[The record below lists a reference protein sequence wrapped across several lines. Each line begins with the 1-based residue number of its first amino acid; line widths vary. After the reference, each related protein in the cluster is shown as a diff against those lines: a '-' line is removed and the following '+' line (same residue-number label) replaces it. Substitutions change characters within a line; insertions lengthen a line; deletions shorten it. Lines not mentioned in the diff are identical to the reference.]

1 MENSWVLVGVESLI
15 LLSFDFEAL
24 VLVLVL
30 VGSIVRDLKTFI
42 DTITQTDS
50 GQWRNGQG

>member
-50 GQWRNGQG
+50 GQWRNRQG

>member
-1 MENSWVLVGVESLI
+1 MENSWVLVGMEGSI

-50 GQWRNGQG
+50 GQWRNGKG